1 MLLARLAV
9 DERVAGRGVGRQLLV
24 HALAGAAEAS
34 HHVGFDVVV
43 VHAIDLRCHV
53 MTTKTERLNLR
64 CSTDALRLIREAAE
78 AQGQDLTSFVM
89 GAAIERARAVIA
101 EDRVLRTTPAEVL
114 QLERALDDDARPSPQ
129 LAALIRGVRERQRI

>member
-1 MLLARLAV
+1 
-9 DERVAGRGVGRQLLV
+9 
-24 HALAGAAEAS
+24 
-34 HHVGFDVVV
+34 
-43 VHAIDLRCHV
+43 

-89 GAAIERARAVIA
+89 GAAIERAPAVIA
-101 EDRVLRTTPAEVL
+101 EDRVLRMTPAEV
-114 QLERALDDDARPSPQ
+114 QLERALDDEARPSPQ